1 MAFNVANPNAID
13 RPFRD
18 SLVRMPPIKMMT
30 DGDESTTFNDFNVV
44 CAASFVSSQTAEWI
58 ISELES
64 VYIYNNNI
72 YIYIW
77 CIAM

>member
-30 DGDESTTFNDFNVV
+30 DGDESTTFNLMLFVQRPLYL
-44 CAASFVSSQTAEWI
+44 AKRLSGSFPN
-58 ISELES
+58 LK
-64 VYIYNNNI
+64 VYIYNN
-72 YIYIW
+72 IYIW